1 MADFWWISILWN
13 DIRWPLVSLYISRKT
28 INLFRTWGYLRCPYG
43 CSCNCYIRWSL
54 DSVFIWE
61 NYYYIDLG
69 QTVTS
74 GLLLDI
80 SLKVNPGHLT
90 VGDFLW
96 ISIFQKKKNPKK
108 QTIRWPLVSCLINKY
123 ITLGPKVFCGL
134 LMDVQLKMTPGLPTV
149 TGFWWIFILQ
159 NDKRWPYRLSQ
170 LLLH

>member
-1 MADFWWISILWN
+1 MILDLIRLLFLYGFSFNDDLDPPVMADFWWISILLN

-90 VGDFLW
+90 VADFLW
-96 ISIFQKKKNPKK
+96 ISIFKKKKTQKNK
-108 QTIRWPLVSCLINKY
+108 PLDDHWCPVWLTNI
-123 ITLGPKVFCGL
+123 L
-134 LMDVQLKMTPGLPTV
+134 L
-149 TGFWWIFILQ
+149 
-159 NDKRWPYRLSQ
+159 
-170 LLLH
+170 